1 MRKIVM
7 YCDRCNK
14 EFEKWDHRHKQL
26 IGVADLKY
34 EYPYLSPS
42 QKDLCESCYTELE
55 NWWTTGL
62 LPKSNSQEEDDEF
75 PFK

>member
-1 MRKIVM
+1 MRKVLM

-14 EFEKWDHRHKQL
+14 EFKKWDCKHKQL
-26 IGVADLKY
+26 IGIADLFY
-34 EYPYLSPS
+34 GNDDDDPYIETIH

-62 LPKSNSQEEDDEF
+62 LPKSNSQE
-75 PFK
+75 